1 MKPKCQQLA
10 SKVSPSKIE
19 YFGRLRSYS
28 YFRLCHKNKLLD
40 RTAGRTIG
48 FYLAIAWLAL
58 IVAQFYLPA
67 AYAQD
72 LGQQQAAIEDEV
84 RSMKSELGDIK
95 STTNEAIQGL
105 NQLNTQMLKQAVHE
119 VHLFCKESSVN
130 ITPDTTLHCLT
141 YNGHLPGPT
150 IHVQEGQVLR
160 VVLHNQTKHATSL
173 HFHGLTLP
181 ESVDGLAS
189 RDETNGLLVKPGA
202 TYAYQFVAS
211 PAGTYWYH
219 PQIIHADQKANG
231 LYGALIV
238 DAKPESEN
246 KTYDQDLVMVLSSI
260 ETTASKELSAHSQ
273 SLQPS
278 TTIGQAEKI
287 IANAVSPRN
296 SSKGKLE
303 TTTYYLLNG
312 QCAPAIPPIAIQAGS
327 RIKLRLINAAQAAIP
342 IHLTGH
348 RFELD
353 ALNGDTMG
361 AHFQTTRDTLTLGVS
376 DRADIEFTADNPG
389 VWSFGSEAVEQTTT
403 NGKFPGGIACVMV
416 YAAKAQ

>member
-1 MKPKCQQLA
+1 MRNLGSAPDIALGRHAVKP
-10 SKVSPSKIE
+10 
-19 YFGRLRSYS
+19 
-28 YFRLCHKNKLLD
+28 
-40 RTAGRTIG
+40 AGRKRSITNG
-48 FYLAIAWLAL
+48 LCLAIALLTPAIAL
-58 IVAQFYLPA
+58 FCLLPA
-67 AYAQD
+67 LAQD

-95 STTNEAIQGL
+95 STTNEAIKGL
-105 NQLNTQMLKQAVHE
+105 NQLNTQMLKQAVQE

-130 ITPDTTLHCLT
+130 IAPDTTIHCLT

-150 IHVQEGQVLR
+150 IHVQEGQLLR
-160 VVLHNQTKHATSL
+160 VILHNQTKHATSL
-173 HFHGLTLP
+173 HFHGLVLP
-181 ESVDGLAS
+181 ESIDGLAS
-189 RDETNGLLVKPGA
+189 RDDTSGLLVKPGA

-231 LYGALIV
+231 LYGALII
-238 DAKPESEN
+238 DPKQEGEN

-260 ETTASKELSAHSQ
+260 ETTPSKELSAHTQ
-273 SLQPS
+273 SLQA
-278 TTIGQAEKI
+278 TTQTSQTQKI
-287 IANAVSPRN
+287 SNAVSPRN
-296 SSKGKLE
+296 STKGQTE
-303 TTTYYLLNG
+303 ITTYYLMNG
-312 QCAPAIPPIAIQAGS
+312 QCAPAIPPIGIQAGS
-327 RIKLRLINAAQAAIP
+327 RIKLRLINAAQAPIP

-389 VWSFGSEAVEQTTT
+389 VWSFGSEAVEQSTT
-403 NGKFPGGIACVMV
+403 NGKFPGGIACVII
-416 YAAKAQ
+416 YAPKAQQ